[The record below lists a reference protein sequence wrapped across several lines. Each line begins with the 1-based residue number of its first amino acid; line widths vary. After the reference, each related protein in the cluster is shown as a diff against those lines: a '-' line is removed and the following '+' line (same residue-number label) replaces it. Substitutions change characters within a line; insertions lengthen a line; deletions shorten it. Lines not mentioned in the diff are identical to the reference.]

1 MTSLAC
7 ILAAPDLPHEPEL
20 VAQSAA
26 FDLHIV
32 RRCLDA
38 ADLMA
43 VAALEPGLP
52 VLVTPGLPHLAREL
66 ISRLLADRLVVGL
79 AIDEHSAE
87 QLLSLGI
94 AHSVRARAV
103 EHTLEDLCAVL
114 RGRTLGPMRA
124 RQQGVW
130 STGAWAPEPTPAAP
144 RRESPSIRGPISR
157 GGVICV
163 WGPPGSP
170 GRTSATLMLGR
181 LFAASGSSVCLID
194 ADTTAPSLLQICG
207 IAESASSLVVA
218 CRFAERD
225 SLDSARL
232 HQTAHV
238 IQGRLW
244 ALGGVEHCE
253 QWGDV
258 RAYALSSVIDLCR
271 ASFDM
276 TVVDVGAG
284 LEKPHAKE
292 LLAAPRYE
300 AASAAVAACDAFVA
314 IVEATAL
321 GITRFLQHRP
331 STMDARPPCSAI
343 ALTPPHAKGSASA
356 GAASLRDYGITLPIF
371 ELPRYATE
379 ELAKSGLRSLAKS
392 RRRGVA
398 GLGEL
403 QSWLAESVVDSARSH
418 GEGSTTTGVP
428 TRANL

>member
-1 MTSLAC
+1 MSALEC
-7 ILAAPDLPHEPEL
+7 ILAAPDLSLEPEI
-20 VAQSAA
+20 VARSVA
-26 FDLHIV
+26 FELRIV

-43 VAALEPGLP
+43 AAALEPQLP
-52 VLVTPGLPHLAREL
+52 ILVGPGLARLTREL
-66 ISRLLADRLVVGL
+66 ISRLSADRLVVGL
-79 AIDEHSAE
+79 AIDEHSAR

-94 AHSVRARAV
+94 SQSVRVRSV
-103 EHTLEDLCAVL
+103 EHTLADVCGVL
-114 RGRTLGPMRA
+114 LGQPLGPTRQ

-130 STGAWAPEPTPAAP
+130 STGTWAPDPTKAMP
-144 RRESPSIRGPISR
+144 RQKSPSIGSSISR
-157 GGVICV
+157 GGTICV

-181 LFAASGSSVCLID
+181 LLAASGSSVCLID

-232 HQTAHV
+232 QHTAHV
-238 IQGRLW
+238 IQGQLW
-244 ALGGVEHCE
+244 ALGGVEHPE

-258 RAYALSSVIDLCR
+258 RAYALSSVIDVCR
-271 ASFDM
+271 AAFDV

-284 LEKPHAKE
+284 LEGLDSTE
-292 LLAAPRYE
+292 LLAAPRFE
-300 AASAAVAACDAFVA
+300 AANAVVAASDAFLAV
-314 IVEATAL
+314 VEASAL

-331 STMDARPPCSAI
+331 STMDASPPRSAI
-343 ALTPPHAKGSASA
+343 ALTPPHAKGVASA
-356 GAASLRDYGITLPIF
+356 GAVSLRDYGITLPIF

-379 ELAKSGLRSLAKS
+379 DLAKSGLRSLAKN
-392 RRRGVA
+392 RRRRRA

-403 QSWLAESVVDSARSH
+403 QSWLTEPGAHASQSH

>member
-7 ILAAPDLPHEPEL
+7 ILAAPDLPCEPEM

-26 FDLHIV
+26 FDLRIV

-43 VAALEPGLP
+43 VAALEPGMP
-52 VLVTPGLPHLAREL
+52 ILVTPGLPRLAREL
-66 ISRLLADRLVVGL
+66 ISRLLADRLIVGL
-79 AIDEHSAE
+79 AIDEHSSQ

-94 AHSVRARAV
+94 AQSVRVRAV
-103 EHTLEDLCAVL
+103 EHTLADVRAVL
-114 RGRTLGPMRA
+114 QGQALGPMRA

-130 STGAWAPEPTPAAP
+130 STGAWAPDQPPAVP
-144 RRESPSIRGPISR
+144 RRESPSVGPAISR
-157 GGVICV
+157 GGVVCV

-170 GRTSATLMLGR
+170 GRTSAALMLGR
-181 LFAASGSSVCLID
+181 LLAASGSSVCLID

-232 HQTAHV
+232 HQTAQV
-238 IQGRLW
+238 IQPQLW

-258 RAYALSSVIDLCR
+258 RAFALSSVLDVCR
-271 ASFDM
+271 ASFDV

-284 LEKPHAKE
+284 LERLDSKE

-300 AASAAVAACDAFVA
+300 AASAVVAASDAFVA
-314 IVEATAL
+314 IVEASAL

-331 STMDARPPCSAI
+331 PMMDARPPSSAI
-343 ALTPPHAKGSASA
+343 ALTPPHAKGSASE
-356 GAASLRDYGITLPIF
+356 GAASLRDYGITLPVF
-371 ELPRYATE
+371 ELPRYSTE
-379 ELAKSGLRSLAKS
+379 ELVKPGLRSLARN
-392 RRRGVA
+392 RRRRVA

-403 QSWLAESVVDSARSH
+403 LSWLAESVADSSRSH